1 MSLTFDFT
9 NIKNYKTTVWIPEPT
24 EENPDAARMNPVT
37 EALIFGT
44 MSIGIGR
51 FTETNIAEVAAR
63 FRIMEKLQGPMLTGK
78 GGKDHYITD
87 EEFIAHIGL
96 FTNVSEETRSAWTR
110 RMFVNKRTSI
120 TDQYR
125 RHFERDRQKAQAAA

>member
-1 MSLTFDFT
+1 MALTFDFT

-51 FTETNIAEVAAR
+51 FTEKNIAEVAAR
-63 FRIMEKLQGPMLTGK
+63 FRIIERLQGPMLTKNGE
-78 GGKDHYITD
+78 DAYLTD
-87 EEFIAHIGL
+87 EDFLAHIGL
-96 FTNVSEETRSAWTR
+96 FTNVSEETRSAWAR
-110 RMFVNKRTSI
+110 RMFVNKGTSI
-120 TDQYR
+120 TDQYLR
-125 RHFERDRQKAQAAA
+125 RFHSATKAAA